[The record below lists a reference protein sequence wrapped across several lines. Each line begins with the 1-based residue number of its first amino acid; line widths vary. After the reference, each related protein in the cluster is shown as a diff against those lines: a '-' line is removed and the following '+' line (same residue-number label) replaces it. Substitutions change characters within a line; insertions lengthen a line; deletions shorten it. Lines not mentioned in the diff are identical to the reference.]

1 MTTYNTG
8 NPVGSAAAEDLYDNA
23 KNLDVAVNGDGKV
36 WVDRLGRTRV
46 SMKAVEEAGPDAI
59 AARDAAQA
67 AAAIAQLVANATPYR
82 TKAAMDSAP
91 PIQDAWAAVID
102 DPDDKK
108 NGYYVGRDNLWVWSA
123 LQPVHD
129 VDVKALQDLISPA
142 DSAGRAFDFVDL
154 FDRIIATLFAD
165 GTFATRYLRLQ
176 GSDLP
181 VEGGAMGLAVRDVYG
196 MLPVFFDADRSNLY
210 GLAMEPLPGNT
221 LAVADRHGFLMFYA
235 GSAGV
240 HGGRKAKAVSA
251 DARVLDLGAQLR
263 TDVMHVLCYGQSL
276 SRGNSA
282 LPALSTAQPYQ
293 NVMLA
298 GGVKARPGD
307 GAYSAAAMVP
317 LVEAAVASEGETP
330 VSGCLNG
337 VVRRAVEAGSDAGR
351 WVFLGSSSGQGGRTV
366 EQLAPGGSSGRFTQ
380 TVQIVKDA
388 KALCDAEGKSYSV
401 WGMTWYQGE
410 NDYNEASSDRWP
422 YDYTERWLAK
432 LWASLKREIVA
443 VTGQAFAPYLFTY
456 QVAAHRRYVSD
467 TMPIA
472 LAHWRSSRMFDDVVL
487 AAPCYIFP
495 TVADNLHLT
504 NEASWLMGEY
514 TARAMYQTMVARHG
528 KWRPLEPVDV
538 NWQAE
543 QIKVK
548 FHVPAGQIAID
559 DALAATYDNAGFI
572 LRTAA
577 DAVIDGG
584 ITGVAVTGVDEIT
597 ITTAPGIPVDATLTY
612 ARGKPGDPAHSGPA
626 TGARGNVRD
635 TAGLYDKAISP
646 LGNQFALH
654 NACVMFEYSR
664 KNGF

>member
-1 MTTYNTG
+1 MSDVTNGETVEIANQIL
-8 NPVGSAAAEDLYDNA
+8 AELQQ
-23 KNLDVAVNGDGKV
+23 
-36 WVDRLGRTRV
+36 
-46 SMKAVEEAGPDAI
+46 
-59 AARDAAQA
+59 AARDG
-67 AAAIAQLVANATPYR
+67 QLIQNDYYATEEEGR
-82 TKAAMDSAP
+82 
-91 PIQDAWAAVID
+91 AAVADGETFKVQGAGSIAAYLYRRTGAGTSVLLTTF
-102 DPDDKK
+102 PASNAVSK
-108 NGYYVGRDNLWVWSA
+108 
-123 LQPVHD
+123 
-129 VDVKALQDLISPA
+129 LQDLISPA
-142 DSAGRAFDFVDL
+142 DAALRAFDFA
-154 FDRIIATLFAD
+154 DRLDQIIATLFAD
-165 GTFATRYLRLQ
+165 GTFATRALQ
-176 GSDLP
+176 LLGSDLP
-181 VEGGAMGLAVRDVYG
+181 VEGGSMGLAVRDAHG
-196 MLPVFFDADRSNLY
+196 MLPVFFDAAGSNLY

-221 LAVADRHGFLMFYA
+221 VAVADRNGFLMFYA

-240 HGGRKAKAVSA
+240 HGARKADTVAIGA
-251 DARVLDLGAQLR
+251 QVLDPGAQLR

-276 SRGNSA
+276 SRGSSA
-282 LPALSTAQPYQ
+282 LPVLSTEQPYL
-293 NVMLA
+293 NVMLP

-307 GAYSAAAMVP
+307 AAYSTGALVP
-317 LVEAAVASEGETP
+317 LVEAVDGSEGETP

-337 VVRRAVEAGSDAGR
+337 VVRRAVEAGSSADR

-366 EQLAPGGSSGRFTQ
+366 EQLAPGGSSGRFAQ
-380 TVQIVKDA
+380 TVQIVRDA
-388 KALCDAEGKSYSV
+388 KAVCDAEGKSYSV

-456 QVAAHRRYVSD
+456 QVAAHRRYASD

-472 LAHWRSSRMFDDVVL
+472 LAQWRSSRMFDDVVL

-514 TARAMYQTMVARHG
+514 TARAMYQSMVSRSG
-528 KWRPLEPVDV
+528 KWRPLEPVAVD
-538 NWQAE
+538 WQGA

-548 FHVPAGQIAID
+548 FNVPAGQIVID
-559 DALAATYDNAGFI
+559 NALAATYDHAGFI

-584 ITGVAVTGVDEIT
+584 VTGVTVTGVDEIT
-597 ITTAPGIPVDATLTY
+597 ITTAAGIPADATLTY
-612 ARGKPGDPAHSGPA
+612 ARGKPGDSAHSGPA

-635 TAGLYDKAISP
+635 TAGLYDQAISP
-646 LGNQFALH
+646 EGTTYALH